1 MTLGEA
7 ANLLLGCAVLERQ
20 RMTSMA
26 LPRCAARQA
35 AGDAGGAIQRCQ
47 LFTPEGL
54 LGRRILAFEP
64 VDVVA
69 ELTARCRQAIT
80 VVESQH
86 LGEQQAVAPAVQQQM
101 VQGPDQHEV
110 AGAALDQR

>member
-7 ANLLLGCAVLERQ
+7 ANPLFGGAIEWQ
-20 RMTSMA
+20 RMTSVA

-35 AGDAGGAIQRCQ
+35 AGDAGGALQRGQ

-54 LGRRILAFEP
+54 LGRRILAIEP
-64 VDVVA
+64 VDLVT
-69 ELTARCRQAIT
+69 ELAARRRQAVA
-80 VVESQH
+80 VVEGQH